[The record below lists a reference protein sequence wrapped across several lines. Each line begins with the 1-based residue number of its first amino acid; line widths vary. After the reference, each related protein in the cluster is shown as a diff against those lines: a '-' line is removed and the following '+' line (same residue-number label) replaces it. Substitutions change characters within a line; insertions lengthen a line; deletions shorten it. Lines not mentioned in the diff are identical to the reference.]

1 MASHSATTYTV
12 LTHIIIS
19 MDQAILV
26 DQPMREN
33 WLLQRRAS
41 LPRDEGD
48 LQRLVGDL
56 AFLSFSPQVGC
67 DWLPVASSGNS
78 AVDHSGS
85 AWLVNSG
92 VLRANQISLVRVRH
106 WATTLESQNP
116 RSLIDINCHSS
127 VYCYHLSP

>member
-56 AFLSFSPQVGC
+56 AFLSFSPQVVL
-67 DWLPVASSGNS
+67 W
-78 AVDHSGS
+78 AVTGFRLHR
-85 AWLVNSG
+85 
-92 VLRANQISLVRVRH
+92 RAIPS
-106 WATTLESQNP
+106 WITLEA
-116 RSLIDINCHSS
+116 HGW
-127 VYCYHLSP
+127 

>member
-1 MASHSATTYTV
+1 MASHSPTTYTV
-12 LTHIIIS
+12 LAHIISS
-19 MDQAILV
+19 MDRAIPV

-92 VLRANQISLVRVRH
+92 VLRANQISLVRVRR
-106 WATTLESQNP
+106 WATTLEAKTTKFN
-116 RSLIDINCHSS
+116 
-127 VYCYHLSP
+127 